1 MANDHSSMCMTCKHK
16 MCAKRISVFSTLLD
30 NEIERVSELIV
41 HRDFKKGEMII
52 KEGEPQD
59 SLIILNSGSVKIF
72 KYNQDGK
79 EQILYIF
86 SEGDFFGEKNLF
98 QNKYATY
105 YAQALDD
112 AGICMINK
120 NDFNDL
126 LTTNPKIALKIIE
139 ELASRLEKL
148 ENALESMGTKSI
160 EARIGTALI
169 DLSAK
174 YGKRTKRGI
183 LLELPL
189 SREGLASYIGV
200 ARENVSRKLSALAD
214 EGIIEMTGNK
224 KILIIREDEI
234 M

>member
-200 ARENVSRKLSALAD
+200 ARETVSRKLSALAD